1 MDGGHLDSCEEDGE
15 QRRGMRLFTE
25 LRKRV
30 REKEN
35 TKQEGTRGL
44 PEVGIKDGKKCEWE
58 SHSHTKKWLIKRE

>member
-1 MDGGHLDSCEEDGE
+1 MDSCKEDGE
-15 QRRGMRLFTE
+15 QRRGIRLFRE
-25 LRKRV
+25 SRERV

-35 TKQEGTRGL
+35 NQTGGNKWV